1 MQTRSFPSTPD
12 GRSCRGRDPAADRR
26 RDRRHDPLHRPAR
39 SGESGDRPRHRER
52 VLACSLGRGQ
62 NVATRRHGGETTV
75 LERGVSID
83 IPVGTA
89 FQYRCTGV
97 DPLQFLCITMPPWP
111 GNQEATVIEAV
122 ATDCSRRLT
131 TASPRVD
138 RPLGYGSRRSNSP
151 GVQPEQRVIQRVVE
165 GLRRSAGGPFRLGS
179 APGRRAMSW
188 IEMRMTSAMRTTKP
202 VK

>member
-1 MQTRSFPSTPD
+1 MQTRSFPSNPD

-62 NVATRRHGGETTV
+62 IWRRDATGERPFWREGVHRHSGWDRLPVSLHRCRPTPVPLHHHAALARQPGSDGH
-75 LERGVSID
+75 RG
-83 IPVGTA
+83 
-89 FQYRCTGV
+89 
-97 DPLQFLCITMPPWP
+97 
-111 GNQEATVIEAV
+111 AV

-138 RPLGYGSRRSNSP
+138 RPLGYRGSRRSNSP
-151 GVQPEQRVIQRVVE
+151 GVQPSDGWYSGWNRPSGAQPE
-165 GLRRSAGGPFRLGS
+165 GYFVLGS